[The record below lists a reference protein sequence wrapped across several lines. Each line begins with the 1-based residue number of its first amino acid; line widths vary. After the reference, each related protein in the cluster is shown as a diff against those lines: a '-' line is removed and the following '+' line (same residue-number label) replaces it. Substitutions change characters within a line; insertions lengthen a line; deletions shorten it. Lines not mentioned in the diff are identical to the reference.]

1 MAFVIGHRLGTAMR
15 TKLLRCILLGLA
27 IAGGGILAGC
37 DDDIGV
43 GGVGASAAL
52 PTAFTSD
59 ATDTANIGVGNVH
72 WVGNPR
78 W

>member
-1 MAFVIGHRLGTAMR
+1 MALVVIPSLETHMR
-15 TKLLRCILLGLA
+15 ILRRCLCALAIGSGLLLGA
-27 IAGGGILAGC
+27 C
-37 DDDIGV
+37 DEGVEV
-43 GGVGASAAL
+43 GGVGASVGL

-59 ATDTANIGVGNVH
+59 ATDSADIGVGNVH

>member
-1 MAFVIGHRLGTAMR
+1 MKKRNMLQSGSAWQRFVCAVLAAAGM
-15 TKLLRCILLGLA
+15 LL
-27 IAGGGILAGC
+27 LAGC
-37 DDDIGV
+37 DDNVQI

-59 ATDTANIGVGNVH
+59 ATDTADIGVGNVH

>member
-1 MAFVIGHRLGTAMR
+1 MR
-15 TKLLRCILLGLA
+15 TKLLRCILLALA
-27 IAGGGILAGC
+27 IAGSGILAGC
-37 DDDIGV
+37 DDNIEV

-52 PTAFTSD
+52 PTAFTGD
-59 ATDTANIGVGNVH
+59 ATDASNIGVGNVH